1 MDHRSCGGGRRM
13 IHKDL
18 AKTAAALAK
27 THEIAPEALPQLVV
41 AFAVGIALLQ
51 RELIIYLW
59 RNE

>member
-1 MDHRSCGGGRRM
+1 M

-41 AFAVGIALLQ
+41 AFSVGIALLH
-51 RELIIYLW
+51 RELIMYLW